1 VKEKSQRFYYGWIIV
16 TLSFLCLSVALGV
29 RYCFGVFYVAIL
41 KEYGWSRA
49 ETAGAFSLAM
59 LVHASFAPVTGMLI
73 DRFSPRIIFPLGA
86 TFLALGL
93 AAASRIT
100 AVWHLYFFFGVVIAI
115 GINTNSLTPHITLI
129 CKWFIR
135 KRGLASGLA
144 LAGLGVGTMVLAPLV
159 QFIIDMAGWRFAFLT
174 LAAIVLGVLVPMTAF
189 FERRFPED
197 VGQYPDGIVPG
208 PNQTPS
214 SLPENFQDHN
224 PSPGRPQQWT
234 FRSAFRTKAFWMVA
248 LTFFSVAFFLNML
261 VVHQAAYVVDAGFS
275 PILAASLVGLVGL
288 FGSGGGVL
296 IGFLSDRFGRVIGYA
311 IGAGAA
317 FMGILFL
324 LLVNDARSMWML
336 YAFVILYGLGHGSM
350 GPIPT
355 ATVGDLFPGKAL
367 GQIFGVL
374 TIAFGVGGAL
384 GPYVGGYFYDRTGS
398 YTLPFLFAM
407 ACICMGGIAI
417 RVAAPRLR

>member
-1 VKEKSQRFYYGWIIV
+1 MA
-16 TLSFLCLSVALGV
+16 LSFLCLSLALGV
-29 RYCFGVFYVAIL
+29 RYCFGVFYVAIIA
-41 KEYGWSRA
+41 EYGWSRA
-49 ETAGAFSLAM
+49 ETAGAFSVAM

-73 DRFSPRIIFPLGA
+73 DRFSPRIIFPIGA

-93 AAASRIT
+93 VAASRIT
-100 AVWHLYFFFGVVIAI
+100 AIWHLYFFFGVVIAI
-115 GINTNSLTPHITLI
+115 GINTHSLTPHITLI

-144 LAGLGVGTMVLAPLV
+144 LAGLGMGTMVLAPLV

-174 LAAIVLGVLVPMTAF
+174 LAAIVFGVLVPMTAL

-208 PNQTPS
+208 PNKTLSP
-214 SLPENFQDHN
+214 LPEGFQEHN

-234 FRSAFRTKAFWMVA
+234 FRSALRTRAFWMVA
-248 LTFFSVAFFLNML
+248 LMFFSVAFFINML

-275 PILAASLVGLVGL
+275 PILAASLVGFVGL
-288 FGSGGGVL
+288 FGSGGGIL
-296 IGFLSDRFGRVIGYA
+296 MGFLSDRFGRAIGYA

-317 FMGILFL
+317 FAGILFL
-324 LLVNDARSMWML
+324 LLVNDSRSTWVL
-336 YAFVILYGLGHGSM
+336 YAFVILYGIGQGSM

-367 GQIFGVL
+367 GRIFGVL

-384 GPYVGGYFYDRTGS
+384 GPYIGGYFYDRTGS

-407 ACICMGGIAI
+407 VFICVGAAAI
-417 RVAAPRLR
+417 RMAVPRRR